1 VTLKF
6 DYLKYLLQA
15 LSLEKDNKLLDLV
28 DKTLEKATN
37 LEQHQMQ
44 SVTKVALLCV
54 QRNPENRPS
63 MSNVLEMLL
72 AEKIPSVPQ
81 TGETVVTIGIEMG
94 STTTISDSTRYN
106 SLLYVPL

>member
-1 VTLKF
+1 M
-6 DYLKYLLQA
+6 
-15 LSLEKDNKLLDLV
+15 EKDNKLLDLV
-28 DKTLEKATN
+28 DKTLEKATD

-54 QRNPENRPS
+54 QPNPENRPS

-81 TGETVVTIGIEMG
+81 TGETIVPIGIKMG
-94 STTTISDSTRYN
+94 STTTISDCKRYN